1 MQAGDGDSAEAV
13 SVRRFQCRPRVRL
26 IQRRENL
33 AFRRHPLA
41 RLDDALMQKVRL
53 HDVQSENIRPR
64 LHADF
69 KRVAEALG
77 HHQDD
82 VGALALQ
89 QRIGGDSCAEAYF
102 GHGIE
107 PCAVLLQDQPD
118 CFKSGVLVAAGVHGE
133 QFANGLH
140 AIGRARD
147 HVGERAAAV
156 DPEAPSVSHWRGTM
170 PPAARQAS
178 VKRLNALHLSRGRLG
193 LTQTIGRTAA

>member
-1 MQAGDGDSAEAV
+1 MQKIGLDDV
-13 SVRRFQCRPRVRL
+13 Q
-26 IQRRENL
+26 RENVW
-33 AFRRHPLA
+33 PG
-41 RLDDALMQKVRL
+41 LD
-53 HDVQSENIRPR
+53 
-64 LHADF
+64 ADLQ
-69 KRVAEALG
+69 RIAETLG
-77 HHQDD
+77 HDQDYI
-82 VGALALQ
+82 GAFALQ
-89 QRIGGDSCAEAYF
+89 QRIGSDRCAEPHL
-102 GHGIE
+102 GDGVE

-118 CFKSGVLVAAGVHGE
+118 GFERRILIAAGVYRE

-193 LTQTIGRTAA
+193 LPQSRGRTAA